1 MEKRHF
7 GSSRRKIS
15 CLEEVAWQVHHVP
28 KYVSES
34 IGQSMQHCH
43 VESNSKE
50 MLGWTLP
57 TNSASSLSR
66 ICAQVCV
73 ATHWTINAT
82 LLRWQRAWLAISV
95 WYNYQLHHLHCRTID
110 KYKDNWAQSCL
121 SQSIKVGSF
130 VNWRIQI
137 IENNNVFCSFL
148 GSLLPNGPLQAM
160 PWTAS
165 DIIMQFTT
173 IGSWHLDKPWFTGR
187 NNNTNNNHAIP
198 NND

>member
-1 MEKRHF
+1 MRQFRYPE
-7 GSSRRKIS
+7 SM
-15 CLEEVAWQVHHVP
+15 P
-28 KYVSES
+28 KYVSKP

-43 VESNSKE
+43 VESNSYRA
-50 MLGWTLP
+50 
-57 TNSASSLSR
+57 TNTRTDANASSRATFR
-66 ICAQVCV
+66 IW
-73 ATHWTINAT
+73 HWISYG
-82 LLRWQRAWLAISV
+82 WHSEQFDDDQQRAWLARSV

-110 KYKDNWAQSCL
+110 KYKDNWAQSRL

-165 DIIMQFTT
+165 DIMMQFTT
-173 IGSWHLDKPWFTGR
+173 IGSWHIGKPWFTGR

>member
-1 MEKRHF
+1 MQCL
-7 GSSRRKIS
+7 S
-15 CLEEVAWQVHHVP
+15 CPKWNMVGPSVTNQFANFVVQNLCPSMCRNPLDNQCNIATLNQIHTAPPPPAPTRMHGHVP
-28 KYVSES
+28 LSAFDIELVTDP
-34 IGQSMQHCH
+34 QSDDDQQC
-43 VESNSKE
+43 
-50 MLGWTLP
+50 
-57 TNSASSLSR
+57 
-66 ICAQVCV
+66 
-73 ATHWTINAT
+73 
-82 LLRWQRAWLAISV
+82 AWLARSV
-95 WYNYQLHHLHCRTID
+95 WYNYQLHHLHCLTID

-165 DIIMQFTT
+165 DIMMQFTT

-187 NNNTNNNHAIP
+187 NNNTNNNPEIP